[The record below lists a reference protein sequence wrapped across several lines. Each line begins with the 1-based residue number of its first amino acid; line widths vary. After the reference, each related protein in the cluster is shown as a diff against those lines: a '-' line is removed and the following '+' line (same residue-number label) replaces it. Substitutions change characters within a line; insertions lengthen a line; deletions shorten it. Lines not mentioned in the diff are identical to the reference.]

1 LQLYSVRIKMV
12 SSTKIYKNFKI
23 ETKHKDSIVLIGN
36 FDGVHSGHQKL
47 FSLAK
52 KYKKKYSSKI
62 GVLTFEPMPKMF
74 FNNKIKNFRISSL
87 EQKIENLQN
96 LRVDFII
103 NKKFDKKFSKTSSI
117 TFIKEILVKKLKP
130 KFIFVS
136 NNFRFGNK
144 REGDVKQLIKFETLC
159 GYKVVKPAPLL
170 VNNKIASSTFIR
182 SLLQKGNLKKANKIL
197 NRNWSV
203 NGKVEKGRQ
212 LGKKIGFPTANID
225 IKNYVL
231 ACPGVY
237 AVRAKKSGRKEYIK
251 GIANLGYR
259 PTFNGKKIL
268 LEVHLFNFSGN
279 LYNKYLTV
287 EFKKFIRK
295 EKKFKNVDQL
305 KKQIKIDLL
314 KAKKTK

>member
-1 LQLYSVRIKMV
+1 MV
-12 SSTKIYKNFKI
+12 NLKKIYKNFNINTRYKN
-23 ETKHKDSIVLIGN
+23 SIILIGN
-36 FDGVHSGHQKL
+36 FDGIHKGHQKL

-74 FNNKIKNFRISSL
+74 FNKNLNNFRISSL
-87 EQKIENLQN
+87 QQKIDNLKN
-96 LRVDFII
+96 LNIDFLII
-103 NKKFDKKFSKTSSI
+103 NKFDRKFSKIKSV
-117 TFIKEILVKKLKP
+117 TFIKEILGKKLKP

-144 REGDVKQLIKFETLC
+144 REGNVRQLIKFERMF
-159 GYKVVKPAPLL
+159 GYKVVKPQPLL
-170 VNNKIASSTFIR
+170 TNKKIASSSWVR
-182 SLLQKGNLKKANKIL
+182 NLLQKGRLEKANKIL
-197 NRNWSV
+197 NRNWSIV
-203 NGKVEKGRQ
+203 GKVQKGKQ

-225 IKNYVL
+225 IKDYIL

-237 AVRAKKSGRKEYIK
+237 AVKVKIYGKNNFLK

-295 EKKFKNVDQL
+295 EKKFKNANQL
-305 KKQIKIDLL
+305 RKQIKSDLL
-314 KAKKTK
+314 KAKK